1 MKLFDSHC
9 HLDDSSYRKDM
20 DQVLDRA
27 RAAGVAAIMLVGITE
42 TNSAEL
48 VRMAEQE
55 PMFHCSVGIHPHD
68 ASRATDQA
76 LTDLKSLAGH
86 PKVKAWGETGLDFA
100 RMHSPQPVQEMWF
113 EKQMAAASELDLPLI
128 FHERDSGGR
137 FLEMVRHHAGQRPL
151 RGVVHCFSGNDA
163 ELSAYLDLGLHIG
176 ITGILTIKTR
186 GVDLRRQVTAI
197 PEDRLLIETDAPYLT
212 PAPEKNKTR
221 RNEPAFVRSTFLKL
235 AELRG
240 DDPERLA
247 RVIWDNTVRL
257 YGIE

>member
-1 MKLFDSHC
+1 
-9 HLDDSSYRKDM
+9 
-20 DQVLDRA
+20 
-27 RAAGVAAIMLVGITE
+27 
-42 TNSAEL
+42 
-48 VRMAEQE
+48 
-55 PMFHCSVGIHPHD
+55 
-68 ASRATDQA
+68 
-76 LTDLKSLAGH
+76 
-86 PKVKAWGETGLDFA
+86 
-100 RMHSPQPVQEMWF
+100 
-113 EKQMAAASELDLPLI
+113 
-128 FHERDSGGR
+128 
-137 FLEMVRHHAGQRPL
+137 
-151 RGVVHCFSGNDA
+151 VVHCFSGNDA

-186 GVDLRRQVTAI
+186 GVDLRRQITAI